1 MLELLAPAGS
11 IEMVEAVVASGA
23 DAVYVGPRGWSRR
36 RDAYE
41 LSDDGLRQAVRIA
54 HARGV
59 KVRAAV
65 NTHPTSAELPQLLR
79 RMDGWVRDGIDG
91 VILSDVGVMAAVHR
105 AFPDLTIHASI
116 GANILNDE
124 DILFY
129 REIGV
134 SQVVADTKLSLK
146 ELRTRREIEVGVEV
160 LIHANKCYTYLGK
173 CWMSPYHRLER
184 GRDETGKDI
193 FRGSPNRGGLD
204 YRVCLEAWSV
214 WRANRDRWADRVA
227 LKNDAFFLLDDVPQ
241 LIDMGVHTLKVQ
253 GREYAVDLVG
263 RMIKFYRDLID
274 AYTGAP
280 HAFDLRVWKQRL
292 AQIEAQRDL
301 QRAKGTLDLFNEAR
315 QPVIHGCAR

>member
-1 MLELLAPAGS
+1 MVELLVPAGS
-11 IEMVEAVVASGA
+11 VQMVEAAVDNGA
-23 DAVYVGPRGWSRR
+23 NALYVGPQGWSRR

-41 LSDDGLRQAVRIA
+41 LSDEALQESVRIA

-65 NTHPTSAELPQLLR
+65 NTHPTSSELLPLLKR
-79 RMDGWVRDGIDG
+79 LEVWVGYGIDG

-105 AFPDLTIHASI
+105 AFPALPIHVSI

-124 DILFY
+124 DILLY
-129 REIGV
+129 REVGV

-146 ELRTRREIEVGVEV
+146 ELRSRREIEVGVEV

-184 GRDETGKDI
+184 SQDETGKDL
-193 FRGSPNRGGLD
+193 FKGSPNRGGLD
-204 YRVCLEAWSV
+204 YRVCLEAWSL
-214 WRANRDRWADRVA
+214 WQGNREVWADRVA
-227 LKNDAFFLLDDVPQ
+227 LKNDAFFLLDDIPH

-263 RMIKFYRDLID
+263 RM
-274 AYTGAP
+274 
-280 HAFDLRVWKQRL
+280 V
-292 AQIEAQRDL
+292 
-301 QRAKGTLDLFNEAR
+301 
-315 QPVIHGCAR
+315 

>member
-1 MLELLAPAGS
+1 MVELLVPAGS
-11 IEMVEAVVASGA
+11 VQMVEAVVENGA
-23 DAVYVGPRGWSRR
+23 NALYVGPKGWSRR

-41 LSDDGLRQAVRIA
+41 LSDEALRESIRIA

-65 NTHPTSAELPQLLR
+65 NTHPTSSELPTLLK
-79 RMDGWVRDGIDG
+79 RMEIWVGSGIDG

-105 AFPDLTIHASI
+105 VFPALSIHASI

-124 DILFY
+124 DIRLY
-129 REIGV
+129 REVGV

-184 GRDETGKDI
+184 SQDETGKDQ
-193 FRGSPNRGGLD
+193 FKGSPNRGGLD
-204 YRVCLEAWSV
+204 YRVCLEAWSL
-214 WRANRDRWADRVA
+214 WRGNREVWADRVA
-227 LKNDAFFLLDDVPQ
+227 LKNDAFFLLDDIPH

-253 GREYAVDLVG
+253 GREYDVDLVG
-263 RMIKFYRDLID
+263 RMVKFYRDLID
-274 AYTGAP
+274 AYTADP
-280 HAFDLRVWKQRL
+280 RAFDLSSWNARFAHIQ
-292 AQIEAQRDL
+292 AQRDL
-301 QRAKGTLDLFNEAR
+301 ERAKGTLDLFYEAR
-315 QPVIHGCAR
+315 QPVSTCRS

>member
-1 MLELLAPAGS
+1 MVELLAPAGS
-11 IEMVEAVVASGA
+11 IEMVEATVANGA
-23 DAVYVGPRGWSRR
+23 NALYVGPKGWSRR

-41 LSDDGLRQAVRIA
+41 LSDEALREAVRIA

-65 NTHPTSAELPQLLR
+65 NTHPTSQELPRLLR
-79 RMDGWVRDGIDG
+79 RMEVWVRDGIDG

-124 DILFY
+124 DICFY

-134 SQVVADTKLSLK
+134 RQVVADTKLSLK
-146 ELRTRREIEVGVEV
+146 ELRSRREIEVGVEV

-184 GRDETGKDI
+184 GQDESGKDL
-193 FRGSPNRGGLD
+193 FKGSPNRGGLD
-204 YRVCLEAWSV
+204 YRVCLEAWSLL
-214 WRANRDRWADRVA
+214 RGNHDRWADRVA
-227 LKNDAFFLLDDVPQ
+227 LKNDAFFLLEDVPH
-241 LIDMGVHTLKVQ
+241 LIDMGVHTLKIQ
-253 GREYAVDLVG
+253 GREYAVDLIG

-274 AYTGAP
+274 MYSADP
-280 HAFDLRVWKQRL
+280 HDFDLGPWKARL
-292 AQIEAQRDL
+292 AQIQAQRDL
-301 QRAKGTLDLFNEAR
+301 ERAKGTLDLFQEAR
-315 QPVIHGCAR
+315 ETVQGCQR

>member
-1 MLELLAPAGS
+1 MVELLAPAGS
-11 IEMVEAVVASGA
+11 IEMVEATVANGA
-23 DAVYVGPRGWSRR
+23 NALYVGPKGWSRR

-41 LSDDGLRQAVRIA
+41 LSDEALREAVRIA

-65 NTHPTSAELPQLLR
+65 NTHPTSQELPRLLR
-79 RMDGWVRDGIDG
+79 RMEVWVRDGIDG

-124 DILFY
+124 DICFY

-134 SQVVADTKLSLK
+134 RQVVADTKLSLK
-146 ELRTRREIEVGVEV
+146 ELRSRREIEVGVEV

-184 GRDETGKDI
+184 GQDESGKDL
-193 FRGSPNRGGLD
+193 FKGSPNRGGLD
-204 YRVCLEAWSV
+204 YRVCLEAWSLL
-214 WRANRDRWADRVA
+214 RGNHDRWADRVA
-227 LKNDAFFLLDDVPQ
+227 LKNDAFFLLEDVPH
-241 LIDMGVHTLKVQ
+241 LIDMGVHTLKIQ
-253 GREYAVDLVG
+253 GREYAVDLIG

-274 AYTGAP
+274 TYSVDP
-280 HAFDLRVWKQRL
+280 HDFDLGPWKARL
-292 AQIEAQRDL
+292 AQIQAQRDL
-301 QRAKGTLDLFNEAR
+301 ERAKGTLDLFQEAR
-315 QPVIHGCAR
+315 EAVQGCQR

>member
-1 MLELLAPAGS
+1 MVELLVPAGN
-11 IEMVEAVVASGA
+11 IQMVQAAVENGA
-23 DAVYVGPRGWSRR
+23 NSLYVGPRGWSRR

-41 LSDDGLRQAVRIA
+41 MSDEALRESVRIA

-65 NTHPTSAELPQLLR
+65 NTHPTSSELAPLLR
-79 RMDGWVRDGIDG
+79 QMEVWVGDGIDG
-91 VILSDVGVMAAVHR
+91 VILSDVGVMAAVHQ
-105 AFPDLTIHASI
+105 ALPALSIHASI

-146 ELRTRREIEVGVEV
+146 ELRSRREIEVGVEV

-184 GRDETGKDI
+184 GHDETGKD
-193 FRGSPNRGGLD
+193 FFKGSPNRGGLD
-204 YRVCLEAWSV
+204 YRVCLEAWSL
-214 WRANRDRWADRVA
+214 WRGNQDRWADRVS
-227 LKNDAFFLLDDVPQ
+227 LKNDAFFLLDDIPP
-241 LIDMGVHTLKVQ
+241 LIDMGVHTLKMQ

-263 RMIKFYRDLID
+263 RMVKFYRDLID
-274 AYTGAP
+274 AYTADPRG
-280 HAFDLRVWKQRL
+280 FDLDPWKTRL
-292 AQIEAQRDL
+292 AQIQAQRDL
-301 QRAKGTLDLFNEAR
+301 ERAKGTLDLFNEAR
-315 QPVIHGCAR
+315 QPVRTCCT

>member
-1 MLELLAPAGS
+1 MVELLVPAGN
-11 IEMVEAVVASGA
+11 IQMVQAAVENGA
-23 DAVYVGPRGWSRR
+23 NSLYVGPRGWSRR

-41 LSDDGLRQAVRIA
+41 MSDEALRESVRIA

-65 NTHPTSAELPQLLR
+65 NTHPTSSELAPLLR
-79 RMDGWVRDGIDG
+79 QMEVWVGDGIDG
-91 VILSDVGVMAAVHR
+91 VILSDVGVMAAVHQ
-105 AFPDLTIHASI
+105 AFPALSIHASI

-146 ELRTRREIEVGVEV
+146 ELRVRREIEVGVEV

-184 GRDETGKDI
+184 GHDETGKD
-193 FRGSPNRGGLD
+193 FFKGSPNRGGLD
-204 YRVCLEAWSV
+204 YRVCLEAWSL
-214 WRANRDRWADRVA
+214 WRGNQDRWADRVS
-227 LKNDAFFLLDDVPQ
+227 LKNDAFFLLDDIPP
-241 LIDMGVHTLKVQ
+241 LIDMGVHTLKMQ

-263 RMIKFYRDLID
+263 RMVKFYRDLID
-274 AYTGAP
+274 AYTADPRG
-280 HAFDLRVWKQRL
+280 FDLDPWKTRL
-292 AQIEAQRDL
+292 AQIQAQRDL
-301 QRAKGTLDLFNEAR
+301 ERAKGTLDLFNEAR
-315 QPVIHGCAR
+315 QPVRTCCT